1 MLNLIQADLFKLRKS
16 MAIKVLVGI
25 TTFSS
30 IVMVLMAY
38 LIPKGTIDKSMTG
51 IGFMFSDIN
60 MMSIIGAVI
69 AGIIICGDF
78 DNKVIHTAISSGYSR
93 GTVILGKSIVFL
105 ISIGILLIPY
115 ALVTVISLNSGSAFS
130 MGSVGVG
137 FLNLITRN
145 SGITMTSGYVGKLAV
160 VMITLIIVYAAQL
173 SICIPISLTIRRPVF
188 VIAIYY
194 GITILFAQL
203 VGIKDKF
210 RVLSDIFSWTPY
222 GGNYTFL
229 TLDSGAGDILKA
241 LIVSLAFI
249 AIMMLVS
256 YSVFRKAEIK

>member
-1 MLNLIQADLFKLRKS
+1 MLNLIQADIFKLRKS
-16 MAIKVLVGI
+16 FAVKVLVGI

-30 IVMVLMAY
+30 IVMALMAY
-38 LIPKGTIDKSMTG
+38 FIPKGTIDKSMTG

-69 AGIIICGDF
+69 AGIFICGDF

-93 GTVILGKSIVFL
+93 GTVIAGKSIVFL

-115 ALVTVISLNSGSAFS
+115 ALVAVISLNSGLEFS

-145 SGITMTSGYVGKLAV
+145 SGVTLTLSYVGKLVA
-160 VMITLIIVYAAQL
+160 IILTLIVVYGAQL

-203 VGIKDKF
+203 VGLKDKF
-210 RVLSDIFSWTPY
+210 QVLSDIFSWTPY

-229 TLDSGAGDILKA
+229 TLDSGVGDIFKA

-249 AIMMLVS
+249 VIMMLVS